1 MKYAIVE
8 SGGKQ
13 YKAVEGDT
21 IQVDLLEIEPGT
33 AVDLDKVVLVVNDGE
48 AMIGTPYVKGAHVRA
63 TLTDHMKGPKLI
75 IFNYRPKKRYRVKT
89 GHRQVYT
96 LLKIE
101 SIEME

>member
-21 IQVDLLEIEPGT
+21 IQVDLLEVEPGT
-33 AVDLDKVVLVVNDGE
+33 AVKLDKVVLVVNDGE
-48 AMIGTPYVKGAHVRA
+48 VMVGTPYVKGALVNA
-63 TLTDHMKGPKLI
+63 TLADHIKGPKLI